1 MFEIF
6 PWNPNL
12 ETGIDL
18 IDVQHRK
25 LVSLINQL
33 AQQHVQGA
41 TEAEV
46 QAILGELSDYADY
59 HFRTEEGIWKTALA
73 GDDWL
78 IQHIQTHQRFFRH
91 IAELQSNQRPFQEV
105 LDELFSYLIQWLAYH
120 ILDNDKRMA
129 LALKA
134 IGQGASVA
142 SAHAQA
148 DAHMQ
153 GATATLIQ
161 TVLGMYQTL
170 SSQALILMH
179 EKLGRQRAEQALA
192 ESEARWRLLLE
203 HTADHQH
210 SGSRFEKNL
219 SKIIDELPA
228 GLAVVNPGSLG
239 FVFVNPWF
247 CRMLGYTRD
256 ELLAL
261 GVEDIH
267 PPECFAEVTSSLRS
281 VSLHQR
287 RSALIMPVYRKDG
300 SHFLASIE
308 RTAIDLDG
316 MLSSMA
322 IFTDVTER
330 EVARTA
336 LEDERLRLQ
345 NAMDAVQAGTWELD
359 LNTQTVRYDDRFARM
374 LGYDNRGPMA
384 GAYAMYM
391 SWIHTDDRAAQQLQM
406 DRHLRGDTPRFEAEL
421 RLRHKDGHWVWCRT
435 LGRVMQRDTH
445 NQPLWVTGI
454 SVDISEQKTHRQ
466 QIDHITHHDALT
478 GLPNRK
484 LFVQTLAQAMQA
496 ATQAHH
502 VLAVTYLDLDGLSAI
517 NDCYGQE
524 VGNQLVLEVS
534 RRLRQLPHPHDHLA
548 HIGGDEFAVILSPLE
563 QPQAFETPVKALLD
577 MVSAP
582 MILHG
587 ITLQVT
593 ASIGITLFP
602 QLEKMDAEQLLRQ
615 ADQAMYLAK
624 LAGKNRAHLFDPIND
639 ETTRAQFMRI
649 DEIHQG
655 LLKNEFVL
663 HYQPKVNLSSG
674 AVVGFEALIRWQHP
688 SRGLLLPGLF
698 IPALSQHPMAVNL
711 GNWVI
716 DTALAQLA
724 QWNALG
730 IRTTVSVNIDSLQL
744 HDPDFADR
752 LQRQLNAQPSVQP
765 WQLELE
771 ILETGALEN
780 MAHVSALVN
789 HLQRMGFECALDD
802 FGTGYSSLTFLKQL
816 EARTIKIDQ
825 SFVRGML
832 DDAQHAAIV
841 NSVLDL
847 ARNFTR
853 RALAEGVET
862 EAHGQALIEL
872 GCEFGQGFA
881 IAHAMPADTVALWLS
896 QWQVPASWAA
906 HRPAV

>member
-6 PWNPNL
+6 PWNSNL

-18 IDVQHRK
+18 IDEQHHK
-25 LVSLINQL
+25 LVDLINRL

-46 QAILGELSDYADY
+46 QAILGELGDYADY
-59 HFRTEEGIWKTALA
+59 HFRTEEAIWQTALA

-78 IQHIQTHQRFFRH
+78 TRHIETHQRFFAH
-91 IAELQSNQRPFQEV
+91 MVEMQSGQRPFQAV
-105 LDELFSYLIQWLAYH
+105 LDDLFSYLIQWLAYH

-134 IGQGASVA
+134 VEQGASIEA
-142 SAHAQA
+142 AHAEA

-179 EKLGRQRAEQALA
+179 EKLARQRAEKALA

-203 HTADHQH
+203 HTTDAQH
-210 SGSRFEKNL
+210 TGSRFEKTL

-228 GLAVVNPGSLG
+228 GLAVVDPDSRVY
-239 FVFVNPWF
+239 VFVNPWF
-247 CRMLGYTRD
+247 CHMLGYTRE

-261 GVEDIH
+261 GPQDIH
-267 PPECFAEVTSSLRS
+267 PPQCWAEVDLALRTAH
-281 VSLHQR
+281 LQQKR
-287 RSALIMPVYRKDG
+287 AALIIPVTRQDG

-308 RTAIDLDG
+308 HTAIELDG
-316 MLSSMA
+316 RLSSMA

-330 EVARTA
+330 EAARSA
-336 LEDERLRLQ
+336 LEAERLRLQ
-345 NAMDAVQAGTWELD
+345 NAIDAVQAGTWEFD
-359 LNTQTVRYDDRFARM
+359 LISQTVRYDDRFARM
-374 LGYDNRGPMA
+374 LGYDNRGPMS
-384 GAYAMYM
+384 GAYAMYV
-391 SWIHTDDRAAQQLQM
+391 SWMHPDDRAAQQLQM
-406 DRHLRGDTPRFEAEL
+406 DRHLRGDTPRFEVEL
-421 RLRHKDGHWVWCRT
+421 RLRHKDGHWVWCHT
-435 LGRVMQRDTH
+435 LGRVMQRDERH
-445 NQPLWVTGI
+445 APLRVAGI
-454 SVDISEQKTHRQ
+454 SVDISEQKTHRAQ
-466 QIDHITHHDALT
+466 LDHITHHDALT

-484 LFVQTLAQAMQA
+484 LFVQTLTQAMRA
-496 ATQAHH
+496 ATDAHH

-517 NDCYGQE
+517 NDRHGSE
-524 VGNQLVLEVS
+524 VGNQLVLEIS
-534 RRLRQLPHPHDHLA
+534 RRLRQLIHPHAHLA
-548 HIGGDEFAVILSPLE
+548 HIGGDEFAVILSPLD
-563 QPQAFETPVKALLD
+563 QPQAFEAPVKALLER
-577 MVSAP
+577 VSAP
-582 MILHG
+582 MSLHG
-587 ITLQVT
+587 LMLQVT
-593 ASIGITLFP
+593 ASMGITLFP
-602 QLEKMDAEQLLRQ
+602 QLDKIDAEQLLRQ

-649 DEIHQG
+649 DEIRRG

-663 HYQPKVNLSSG
+663 HYQPKVHLSSG
-674 AVVGFEALIRWQHP
+674 VVLGFEALIRWQHP
-688 SRGLLLPGLF
+688 SLGLLLPGLF
-698 IPALSQHPMAVNL
+698 IPALNQHPMAITL

-716 DTALAQLA
+716 DIALAQLA

-730 IRTTVSVNIDSLQL
+730 IFTTVSVNIDSLQL

-752 LQRQLNAQPSVQP
+752 LQRQLNAQPTVQAK
-765 WQLELE
+765 QLELE

-780 MAHVSALVN
+780 MAHVSVLVN
-789 HLQRMGFECALDD
+789 QLQRMGFECALDD

-816 EARTIKIDQ
+816 QAHTIKIDQ

-847 ARNFTR
+847 ARNFAR
-853 RALAEGVET
+853 RPLAEGVET
-862 EAHGQALIEL
+862 EAHGLALIEL
-872 GCEFGQGFA
+872 GCEFGQGYA
-881 IAHAMPADTVALWLS
+881 IAHAMPADTVPLWLS
-896 QWQVPASWAA
+896 QWQLPASWVRNTAT
-906 HRPAV
+906 